1 MGPTIVTIA
10 GFSSNVGKTTVVCEL
25 LKRFPGW
32 EAVKISR
39 GHYRSCGKDP
49 AACCVSPMLGER
61 HTLFSGRAETCVP
74 GKDTGRFWE
83 AGARNVHW
91 LICTNDQLEAGT
103 REALARV
110 QSAGVF
116 IEGTSVLNYVPAD
129 YSVMVVSAGRD
140 EIKSSA
146 LRIIDRVQA
155 FYVFDSAPDDRVI
168 ERIRSRLPGRNFQA
182 VDRPIY
188 FQGEIERLISAHLPQ
203 IRSAQRE
210 C

>member
-1 MGPTIVTIA
+1 MRPTIVTIA
-10 GFSSNVGKTTVVCEL
+10 GFSSNVGKTTLVCEL
-25 LKRFPGW
+25 LRRFQGW

-61 HTLFSGRAETCVP
+61 PTIFSGRAETCAP

-83 AGARNVHW
+83 AGASNVHW

-103 REALARV
+103 REALDRV

-129 YSVMVVSAGRD
+129 HSVMVVSAGRD
-140 EIKSSA
+140 EIKASA
-146 LRIIDRVQA
+146 LRVIDRVQA
-155 FYVFDSAPDDRVI
+155 FYVFDSMPDDRVV
-168 ERIRSRLPGRNFQA
+168 ERIRLRLKKRNA
-182 VDRPIY
+182 PATDRPIY
-188 FQGEIERLISAHLPQ
+188 FQNEIDSLISTLLPHAHPPG
-203 IRSAQRE
+203 RVF
-210 C
+210 